1 MVYQMLAKAQIK
13 NCIVVFILIKM
24 SFCFAL
30 PTYASQELINQLQ
43 QGLLQLIQIQ
53 DELID
58 KSKEAKPYARRIKYL
73 ARRLNLLV
81 LFALPNKCKRGTK
94 QAISGIEKSIVKLE
108 HNKCQMQLTGSV
120 LATES
125 LNLSNRCIPGDI
137 LSTYLPLI
145 NDSFQS
151 VKSIFL
157 VDEGINSVPDICEN
171 QGVL

>member
-1 MVYQMLAKAQIK
+1 MLVKAQIK
-13 NCIVVFILIKM
+13 NCIVVFILINM
-24 SFCFAL
+24 SFYFTL

-53 DELID
+53 DELMD

-81 LFALPNKCKRGTK
+81 LFALPDKCKRGTK

-108 HNKCQMQLTGSV
+108 NNKG
-120 LATES
+120 
-125 LNLSNRCIPGDI
+125 IPGDI

-157 VDEGINSVPDICEN
+157 VDEGIDSVPDICEN

>member
-1 MVYQMLAKAQIK
+1 MVYQMLVKAQIK
-13 NCIVVFILIKM
+13 HCIVVFILIKM

-58 KSKEAKPYARRIKYL
+58 KSKEAKPYARRIKHL

-94 QAISGIEKSIVKLE
+94 QIISGIEKSIAKLE
-108 HNKCQMQLTGSV
+108 NNKG
-120 LATES
+120 
-125 LNLSNRCIPGDI
+125 IPGDI

-145 NDSFQS
+145 KDSFQS

-157 VDEGINSVPDICEN
+157 VDEGIDNVPDICEN